1 MDGVIN
7 MNNKSLKDI
16 SWDVSEETY
25 RQDPALSYS
34 TLARY
39 EREGFNNLSK
49 LFDKISTPSLTFG
62 SIVDTIITGGKDEFD
77 EKFLVA
83 DIPNISDT
91 IIQIVKE
98 IFKNYSDNCDS
109 LNEIF
114 DDVIISIAN
123 QFNYQPNWRPE
134 TRAKAIKEKGAEYY
148 NLLFIADNRTI
159 IDSLTFNE
167 AKLAVKALR
176 ESEST
181 KFYFDE
187 DDSNIKR
194 YYQLKFK
201 ANLEGIDYRCM
212 ADCLITDYEN
222 KTIIPVDLKTSGHPE
237 WEFYKSFITWNYQCQ
252 ARLYWRI
259 IRDNLDKDSY
269 FKDFELLDYRFVVVN
284 KNTLTP
290 LVWEFSQTKHRGFLY
305 YGIND
310 HIEMRDPY
318 EIGAELKK
326 YLDTSPKV
334 PNGILMNE
342 PNNIEYWIC
351 DL

>member
-98 IFKNYSDNCDS
+98 IFNNYNDNYDS
-109 LNEIF
+109 LNEIS
-114 DDVIISIAN
+114 DGVIISIAN
-123 QFNYQPNWRPE
+123 QFNYQSNWKPE
-134 TRAKAIKEKGAEYY
+134 TRAKVIKEKGAEYY

-167 AKLAVKALR
+167 AKLAVKVLR
-176 ESEST
+176 ESEAT

-187 DDSNIKR
+187 DDTNIKR

-201 ANLEGIDYRCM
+201 ATLEGIDYKCM

-237 WEFYKSFITWNYQCQ
+237 WEFYKSFITWNY
-252 ARLYWRI
+252 
-259 IRDNLDKDSY
+259 
-269 FKDFELLDYRFVVVN
+269 
-284 KNTLTP
+284 
-290 LVWEFSQTKHRGFLY
+290 
-305 YGIND
+305 
-310 HIEMRDPY
+310 
-318 EIGAELKK
+318 
-326 YLDTSPKV
+326 
-334 PNGILMNE
+334 
-342 PNNIEYWIC
+342 
-351 DL
+351 